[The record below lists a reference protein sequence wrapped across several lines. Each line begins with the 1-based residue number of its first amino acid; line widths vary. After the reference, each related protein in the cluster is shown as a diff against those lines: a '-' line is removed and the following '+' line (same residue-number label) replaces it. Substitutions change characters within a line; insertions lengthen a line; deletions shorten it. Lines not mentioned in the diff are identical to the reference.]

1 MSVRRA
7 SVLIAVSLAVV
18 LGACAPDV
26 VFIGDPM
33 LRATVDPARFEAS
46 METAT
51 ARVGRRSRVLWP
63 EAGSL
68 EALDP
73 EAAVAATEVEAIG
86 LSPYLSLFAPSIA
99 ERFPERTFVAFIR
112 GPAAPNLSRVRFDAS
127 AALREAG
134 ELLAGWVFDASSR
147 SAALLVDES
156 RPELADEAR
165 AVADG
170 YVAVAAVELTTHAF
184 NGPPTREELR
194 ARLDALPAAG
204 EVALVVLLGERT
216 GTLLEIARDEELL
229 LGGRNLG
236 GRADGERVLFTVRDD
251 LALGLAE
258 ALESPGRSLVVP
270 AVLEASAAMGPVE

>member
-1 MSVRRA
+1 MSVRSA
-7 SVLIAVSLAVV
+7 TVLIAAALTLV

-26 VFIGDPM
+26 VFIGDPV
-33 LRATVDPARFEAS
+33 LRATVDAERFEAS
-46 METAT
+46 MEEAITG
-51 ARVGRRSRVLWP
+51 VGRRSRVLWP
-63 EAGSL
+63 EADSL

-73 EAAVAATEVEAIG
+73 EAAVAATEVQAIG
-86 LSPYLSLFAPSIA
+86 LSPYLSLFAASIA
-99 ERFPERTFVAFIR
+99 ERFPERTFVAFSR
-112 GPAAPNLSRVRFDAS
+112 GPDAPNLSRVRFDAS

-134 ELLAGWVFDASSR
+134 ELLAGWVFEASSR

-156 RPELADEAR
+156 RPGLADEAR
-165 AVADG
+165 ALAEG
-170 YVAVAAVELTTHAF
+170 YRAVAAVDLTTHAF
-184 NGPPTREELR
+184 DGSPTREELR
-194 ARLDALPAAG
+194 ARLDVLPAAG

-258 ALESPGRSLVVP
+258 ALESPGPSLVVP
-270 AVLEASAAMGPVE
+270 AVLEASAAMMPVE

>member
-1 MSVRRA
+1 MSVRSA
-7 SVLIAVSLAVV
+7 SVLIAAVLTLV
-18 LGACAPDV
+18 FGACAPDV
-26 VFIGDPM
+26 VFIGDPA
-33 LRATVDPARFEAS
+33 LRATVDAERFEAT
-46 METAT
+46 MEEAITG
-51 ARVGRRSRVLWP
+51 VGRRSRVLWP
-63 EAGSL
+63 EADSL
-68 EALDP
+68 GALDP
-73 EAAVAATEVEAIG
+73 EAAVAATEVQAIG
-86 LSPYLSLFAPSIA
+86 LSPYLSLFAASIA
-99 ERFPERTFVAFIR
+99 ERFPERTFVAFSR
-112 GPAAPNLSRVRFDAS
+112 GPDAPNLSRVRFDAS

-156 RPELADEAR
+156 RPGLADEAR
-165 AVADG
+165 ALAEG
-170 YVAVAAVELTTHAF
+170 YRAVAAVDLTTHAF
-184 NGPPTREELR
+184 AGSPTREELR

-258 ALESPGRSLVVP
+258 ALESPGPSLVVP
-270 AVLEASAAMGPVE
+270 AVLEASAAMRPVE